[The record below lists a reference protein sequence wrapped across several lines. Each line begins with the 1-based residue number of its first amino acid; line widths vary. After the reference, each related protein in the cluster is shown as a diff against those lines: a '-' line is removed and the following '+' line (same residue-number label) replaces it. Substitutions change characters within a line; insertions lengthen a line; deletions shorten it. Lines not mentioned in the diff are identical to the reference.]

1 MEVCTLHIVCIIT
14 SPLLKLQVNSHKA
27 RVWTLATI
35 RINLVSP
42 NVWFLLW
49 KYHRLL
55 YEMLLRGHVVTI
67 QWYVHHKRSY
77 QWQLSL
83 SSFLAMTTIV
93 VITLSVTI
101 VIVTPPISNR
111 SNTAATSDNCL
122 LVKVPDYVYAVGCG
136 RECGV
141 NSSACKSC
149 ITCKIHTLSFCHM
162 CLREV
167 WKHWST
173 FNSMRSL
180 RL

>member
-1 MEVCTLHIVCIIT
+1 MTCDALLSQLHVCPYVRMEVCTLHIVCIIT

-27 RVWTLATI
+27 RVWTLVTI

-55 YEMLLRGHVVTI
+55 YEVLLTGYVETI

-93 VITLSVTI
+93 VITSI
-101 VIVTPPISNR
+101 
-111 SNTAATSDNCL
+111 SDNYRHHPYQWQL
-122 LVKVPDYVYAVGCG
+122 SLSPLP
-136 RECGV
+136 
-141 NSSACKSC
+141 SA
-149 ITCKIHTLSFCHM
+149 IVVTLQRPVTTAC
-162 CLREV
+162 
-167 WKHWST
+167 
-173 FNSMRSL
+173 
-180 RL
+180 